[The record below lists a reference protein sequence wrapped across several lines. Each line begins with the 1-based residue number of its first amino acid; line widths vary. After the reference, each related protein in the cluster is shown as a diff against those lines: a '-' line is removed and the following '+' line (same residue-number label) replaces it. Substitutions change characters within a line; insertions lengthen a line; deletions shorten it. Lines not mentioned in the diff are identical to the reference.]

1 MRGSLVEPPPKLW
14 HDKSMEA
21 LRPEEQEDR
30 ETIRIVLERL
40 KTADKEPKGD
50 DSALEEII
58 RKRKHPVP
66 K

>member
-1 MRGSLVEPPPKLW
+1 
-14 HDKSMEA
+14 MEA
-21 LRPEEQEDR
+21 LRPEEQEDP

-50 DSALEEII
+50 NSALDEII